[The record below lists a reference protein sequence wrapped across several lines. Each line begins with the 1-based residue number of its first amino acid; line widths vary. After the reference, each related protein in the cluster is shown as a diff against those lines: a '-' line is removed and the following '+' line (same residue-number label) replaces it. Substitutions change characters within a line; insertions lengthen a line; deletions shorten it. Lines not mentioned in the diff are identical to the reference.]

1 MALEIE
7 RAIIRVAEAD
17 IEKAIKD
24 HLAAQG
30 DMDLESVRVLEEGV
44 VARGRYEMGWM
55 KVGVELVFV
64 PRAEDQK
71 LRFDLSS
78 LRMIQGVGLPGMVRG
93 LIMDMVA
100 ELLRDMAG
108 VSVDGETIWVDPASA
123 TRDLGFEVS
132 AAISGVSL
140 LPGKLQISIG

>member
-1 MALEIE
+1 VALEIE

-64 PRAEDQK
+64 PRAEDRK

>member
-1 MALEIE
+1 VALEIE

-108 VSVDGETIWVDPASA
+108 VSVDGEIIWVDPASA

-132 AAISGVSL
+132 AALSGGSL

>member
-1 MALEIE
+1 MALEI
-7 RAIIRVAEAD
+7 AQATIRVGESD

-30 DMDLESVRVLEEGV
+30 DMDLESVRILEEGV

-55 KVGVELVFV
+55 KVGVELVFM
-64 PRAEDQK
+64 PRAEDHK
-71 LRFDLSS
+71 LRFDLSA
-78 LRMIQGVGLPGMVRG
+78 LRMVQGVGLPGMVRG

-108 VSVDGETIWVDPASA
+108 VSVDGETIWVDPVAA
-123 TRDLGFEVS
+123 TRDLGLEV
-132 AAISGVSL
+132 AAPISGVSL
-140 LPGKLQISIG
+140 LPGKVQISIG

>member
-1 MALEIE
+1 MALEITQ
-7 RAIIRVAEAD
+7 AIVRVAESD

-24 HLAAQG
+24 HLASQG
-30 DMDLESVRVLEEGV
+30 DMDLESVRVREEGV

-64 PRAEDQK
+64 PKAEENK
-71 LRFDLSS
+71 LRFDLSA
-78 LRMIQGVGLPGMVRG
+78 LRMVQGVGLPGMVRG

-100 ELLRDMAG
+100 EMLRDMAG

-140 LPGKLQISIG
+140 LPGKLQVMIG

>member
-123 TRDLGFEVS
+123 TRDHGFEVS

>member
-1 MALEIE
+1 VALEIE

>member
-1 MALEIE
+1 MALEIAQ
-7 RAIIRVAEAD
+7 AIIRVGEFE

-30 DMDLESVRVLEEGV
+30 DMDLESVRVLDEGV

-55 KVGVELVFV
+55 KVGVELVFI
-64 PRAEDQK
+64 PRAEDRK
-71 LRFDLSS
+71 LRFDLSA
-78 LRMIQGVGLPGMVRG
+78 LRMVQGVGLPGMVRG

-108 VSVDGETIWVDPASA
+108 VSVEGETIWVDPIAA
-123 TRDLGFEVS
+123 TRELGFEVA

-140 LPGKLQISIG
+140 QPGKVQIAIG

>member
-108 VSVDGETIWVDPASA
+108 VSVDGEIIWVDPASA
-123 TRDLGFEVS
+123 TRGLGFEVS

>member
-108 VSVDGETIWVDPASA
+108 VSVDGEIIWVDPASA

>member
-64 PRAEDQK
+64 RSEEHT
-71 LRFDLSS
+71 S
-78 LRMIQGVGLPGMVRG
+78 
-93 LIMDMVA
+93 
-100 ELLRDMAG
+100 ELQ
-108 VSVDGETIWVDPASA
+108 SH
-123 TRDLGFEVS
+123 
-132 AAISGVSL
+132 
-140 LPGKLQISIG
+140 

>member
-1 MALEIE
+1 MALEITQ
-7 RAIIRVAEAD
+7 AIVRVAESD

-64 PRAEDQK
+64 PRAEDHK
-71 LRFDLSS
+71 LRFDLSA
-78 LRMIQGVGLPGMVRG
+78 LRMVQGVGLPGMVRG

-100 ELLRDMAG
+100 EMLRDMSG

-140 LPGKLQISIG
+140 LPGKVQISIG

>member
-7 RAIIRVAEAD
+7 RAIIRVVEAD

-108 VSVDGETIWVDPASA
+108 VSVDGEIIWVDPASA
-123 TRDLGFEVS
+123 TRDLGFEVF